1 MANAFAKNTPETLN
15 SVYLYVFGTCG
26 STIIPVLISLFYK
39 WNFRFFLN
47 VSKNDL
53 AELNIL
59 WHLIFGSPSAIYLWK
74 WFHADICV
82 KNDEV
87 HGISGF
93 EDWGIIIYSI

>member
-1 MANAFAKNTPETLN
+1 MIRIHVNPIIHLDT
-15 SVYLYVFGTCG
+15 
-26 STIIPVLISLFYK
+26 STIIPFWFHYFTDEISY
-39 WNFRFFLN
+39 FFLN

-59 WHLIFGSPSAIYLWK
+59 WHLIFGSLSAIYLWK